1 VLYIRRI
8 VGTDLRDI
16 IITTRTSTMSTTS
29 TAHVLQCRHTDD
41 LTPLLTELEDRAD
54 CVLTRLYLL
63 WQLDEEFAEIEKSL
77 EQQDY
82 INLIRSITGKMEADL
97 EVIRQKNELLN
108 NGQLSDWIDNGTD
121 EAEKSRK
128 QEHVMRLMKKM
139 DGLQKQMA
147 EAKRGYLG

>member
-1 VLYIRRI
+1 
-8 VGTDLRDI
+8 
-16 IITTRTSTMSTTS
+16 
-29 TAHVLQCRHTDD
+29 
-41 LTPLLTELEDRAD
+41 
-54 CVLTRLYLL
+54 LTRLYLI

-82 INLIRSITGKMEADL
+82 INLIHSITGKMEADL

-121 EAEKSRK
+121 ETEKSRK
-128 QEHVMRLMKKM
+128 QKHVMRLMKKM